1 MERLVRTTKI
11 AGLAALCATSVAIT
25 ACGGSG
31 GSGAGSS
38 ASSTQPAVAAQH
50 PASAANASNLD
61 IGQGRS
67 QKADHAAQQSPA
79 AAQRSANAGQQ
90 SEVAQQPRIT
100 KHAGVQ
106 KSHATPAQ
114 ADNDGAPAIRKLNP
128 CTLVPLAQAKAITG
142 GAVTASVEAP
152 LGPTCVY
159 HVAHQKADITLD
171 VEVSSRAAPTHSM
184 SKRQNLTIRGHQ
196 AYCGRLGSE
205 MLFVTLPGGK
215 LLHVLAPCQVAQQFA
230 VAALGRLAA

>member
-1 MERLVRTTKI
+1 MRTRKI

-25 ACGGSG
+25 ACGGGSG
-31 GSGAGSS
+31 SGSGAGSS
-38 ASSTQPAVAAQH
+38 ASSTQPALAAQH
-50 PASAANASNLD
+50 PASATNASNLD

-67 QKADHAAQQSPA
+67 QKADHGTQQSPA

-90 SEVAQQPRIT
+90 SEVAKQPSVTR
-100 KHAGVQ
+100 HAGVQ

-114 ADNDGAPAIRKLNP
+114 ADNDGAPAIHKLNP
-128 CTLVPLAQAKAITG
+128 CTLVSLAQAKAITG

-159 HVAHQKADITLD
+159 HVAHQRADITVD
-171 VEVSSRAAPTHSM
+171 VEVSSHAQPAHAM

-205 MLFVTLPGGK
+205 MLFVTLPGGN
-215 LLHVLAPCQVAQQFA
+215 LLHVLAPCPVAQQFA
-230 VAALGRLAA
+230 AAALGRLAA